1 MKGESLMETN
11 IKAENGRRMSELL
24 EKFGKRDVHVEN
36 GSGWHLSMYL
46 EKYEDSIKV
55 EIGTLSEYE
64 GDLLE
69 DPSFT
74 VWLDT
79 DSSGNITEAK
89 PTLYRRITLY
99 EDPTELTRK
108 EAGEEL
114 DKRLGSF
121 LDGIKISGY
130 LDSTDIKEL

>member
-1 MKGESLMETN
+1 METN

-24 EKFGKRDVHVEN
+24 EKFGKRDVRVEN

-69 DPSFT
+69 NPSFT
-74 VWLDT
+74 VWLST
-79 DSSGNITEAK
+79 DSSGNISEAE

-99 EDPTELTRK
+99 EDPIEFTRK
-108 EAGEEL
+108 EKGEEL
-114 DKRLGSF
+114 DKRLNSF
-121 LDGIKISGY
+121 LDGIRISGY
-130 LDSTDIKEL
+130 LNSTDIEEL